1 MWDNMKQWFNN
12 RFSKPKPNYTY
23 SVGNSGTFASTPVGI
38 GIEGTPMSAAERR
51 ALRRQIDVNN
61 GKVME
66 TPATPVTTT
75 ATTGVY
81 APTSQT
87 ADLLATAAP
96 ATKTPFNIKDWFSKN
111 WNKGSGIQA
120 GNIGKMANWGAGI
133 SEGVQALGN
142 LSDISKSNSNLDDLE
157 GRILNA
163 YGSNPLANDMLT
175 SEQLSQI
182 RNLQRG
188 YDTES
193 TPEFGDAISGIGN
206 NLGSIL
212 TNTLISGAVGG
223 IPGAVISALGGLV
236 NSGMQGYNQAQDA
249 RASELEGLYN
259 SLLDAESQY
268 KSMRRPTM
276 AGLPLQQRYIDMYQQ
291 EE

>member
-12 RFSKPKPNYTY
+12 RFYKPKPNHTY
-23 SVGNSGTFASTPVGI
+23 SVGNSGTFTSAPTGI

-51 ALRRQIDVNN
+51 AMLRQADIAKGKIMDIPKTGSLLEDYEITNPSTYVDDV
-61 GKVME
+61 
-66 TPATPVTTT
+66 
-75 ATTGVY
+75 
-81 APTSQT
+81 
-87 ADLLATAAP
+87 AA
-96 ATKTPFNIKDWFSKN
+96 AAKTPFNIKDWFSKN
-111 WNKGSGIQA
+111 WSKGSGIKA

-163 YGSNPLANDMLT
+163 YGSNPLVNDMLT
-175 SEQLSQI
+175 SEQLTQI

-276 AGLPLQQRYIDMYQQ
+276 AGLPLQQRYINMYQ
-291 EE
+291 